1 MSSARND
8 EILARLRPELSTL
21 KAYAVPKDVP
31 AIKLDANESPFELPA
46 DVRRELGEV
55 VAACS
60 LNRYPDG
67 STGAL
72 REALAS
78 HLGRG
83 SSPLDAERILLGV
96 GSDEV
101 ITMLMN
107 ALSTPGS
114 KGTPA
119 SVVFP
124 SPTFVMYD
132 VSARSHGLRPL
143 PVPMDAQF
151 HFDEAAFAAALSR
164 EPVLAFY
171 ATPNNPTG
179 RPIDDAVLRRLI
191 EAFPRTLHIID
202 EAYGPFERGPDEQA
216 KTRRM
221 WADEY
226 PNVAVMGTLSKVG
239 LAGLRIGHLYASA
252 ALIDE
257 LQKVR
262 QPFNLN
268 APAQVIATH
277 LLTRHA
283 PLLESHVRGIV
294 LERERMFNA
303 LSARDPIPSMANF
316 HLVRMSAE
324 VGRSL
329 RAGGIGVRIFRDKA
343 LEGWARVTVGTRAE
357 NDALLAALSGEPSTA

>member
-1 MSSARND
+1 MSSRSED
-8 EILARLRPELSTL
+8 EVLARLRPELSTL
-21 KAYAVPKDVP
+21 KAYTVPKDVP
-31 AIKLDANESPFELPA
+31 AIKLDANESPFELPE

-55 VAACS
+55 VAAS
-60 LNRYPDG
+60 SYNRYPDG
-67 STGAL
+67 SASAL
-72 REALAS
+72 RQALAI
-78 HLGRG
+78 HLGG
-83 SSPLDAERILLGV
+83 AAPLDAERILLGV

-114 KGTPA
+114 SGAPA

-143 PVPMDAQF
+143 AVPMDAQF
-151 HFDEAAFAAALSR
+151 RFDEAAFASALSLG
-164 EPVLAFY
+164 PALAFY

-179 RPIDDAVLRRLI
+179 RPIADDVLRRLI
-191 EAFPRTLHIID
+191 EAFPRTLHVID
-202 EAYGPFERGPDEQA
+202 EAYGPFERGPDDLA
-216 KTRRM
+216 KTRRA

-226 PNVAVMGTLSKVG
+226 TNVAVMGTLSKVG
-239 LAGLRIGHLYASA
+239 LAGLRIGHLYANA
-252 ALIDE
+252 ELTDE

-268 APAQVIATH
+268 TPAQVIATH
-277 LLTRHA
+277 LLTQHA
-283 PLLESHVRGIV
+283 ALLETHVRGIV
-294 LERERMFNA
+294 IERERMFAA

-324 VGRSL
+324 HGQSL
-329 RAGGIGVRIFRDKA
+329 RTAGIGVRIFRDKA

-357 NDALLAALSGEPSTA
+357 NDALLAALND